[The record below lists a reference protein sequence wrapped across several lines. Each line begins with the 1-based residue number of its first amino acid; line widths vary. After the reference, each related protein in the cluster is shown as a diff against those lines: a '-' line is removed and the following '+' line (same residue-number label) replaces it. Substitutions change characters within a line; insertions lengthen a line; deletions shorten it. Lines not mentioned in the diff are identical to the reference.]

1 VSKIKSLEDL
11 RKLRE
16 EQSKLSTARESDR
29 PTVIVGMGT
38 CGIAAGA
45 RDVMLTILEEI
56 NKRNLKVNITQTGC
70 IGMCEKEP
78 LVDVVIPG
86 QDRITY
92 GRVTKDLAK
101 KIVVEHLANGNILK
115 EAVVGKIEKQ

>member
-1 VSKIKSLEDL
+1 MSKIKSLEDL

-16 EQSKLSTARESDR
+16 EQSKLSTARESDH

-70 IGMCEKEP
+70 IGMCQHEP

-115 EAVVGKIEKQ
+115 DAVIGKIEKQ

>member
-1 VSKIKSLEDL
+1 MSKIKSLDDL
-11 RKLRE
+11 RRIKD
-16 EQSKLSTARESDR
+16 EQTKMEVTRGNSGAN
-29 PTVIVGMGT
+29 IIIGMGT

-45 RDVMLTILEEI
+45 RDVMLTLLEEI

-70 IGMCEKEP
+70 IGMCQKEP

-92 GRVTKDLAK
+92 GLVNKDIAR
-101 KIVVEHLANGNILK
+101 KIVSDHIVNGIIVK
-115 EAVVGKIEKQ
+115 EAVVGRIEN